1 MYLIKTYVVRSC
13 KTGNEI
19 KHTLV
24 FFPVNKTRVKLVG
37 ADDEPGSDY
46 INANY
51 IPVCRTLGNHI
62 YMFSIFNLFLF
73 SASFQYFIFI
83 VVFVAKLGKMDF

>member
-1 MYLIKTYVVRSC
+1 MKLSIP
-13 KTGNEI
+13 
-19 KHTLV
+19 LF

-51 IPVCRTLGNHI
+51 IPVCRTLGNHL

-83 VVFVAKLGKMDF
+83 LVIVAKLGKMDF